1 MARSLPTA
9 ARIGTRGSVLAR
21 RQTAIVAELL
31 LVEHPF
37 LDVTVQ
43 VITTVGDEIA
53 DLPLTQLG
61 GAGIFTSN
69 LERALDEGRIDL
81 AVHSIKDLP
90 TGGGTLGAVLRRGN
104 PSDVLISR
112 RGYTLATLPSGAT
125 VGTCSHRRASQL
137 RHARPDLVIRDI
149 RGNVDTRLEKA
160 FAADGAYDAIVLAYA
175 GLERLGRLNV
185 ISEVLP
191 FDVMLPAPGQA
202 ALGVQCRADGGWLRL
217 LRPLNHAPSQLAV
230 EAERALLAALEGGC
244 SLPIAAYAAVDGD
257 ALHLRGRVLA
267 PDGTQQIDA
276 EARVI
281 LGADA
286 LTDARSVGVT
296 LAEALHEQG
305 AGRLLEGVG

>member
-1 MARSLPTA
+1 
-9 ARIGTRGSVLAR
+9 
-21 RQTAIVAELL
+21 
-31 LVEHPF
+31 
-37 LDVTVQ
+37 
-43 VITTVGDEIA
+43 
-53 DLPLTQLG
+53 
-61 GAGIFTSN
+61 
-69 LERALDEGRIDL
+69 
-81 AVHSIKDLP
+81 
-90 TGGGTLGAVLRRGN
+90 
-104 PSDVLISR
+104 
-112 RGYTLATLPSGAT
+112 
-125 VGTCSHRRASQL
+125 
-137 RHARPDLVIRDI
+137 
-149 RGNVDTRLEKA
+149 
-160 FAADGAYDAIVLAYA
+160 
-175 GLERLGRLNV
+175 V